1 VPEVREPPPAEDLA
15 ALQKILAETKAAQA
29 EYAHFSQEQ
38 VSAWASSNSR
48 PATAALA
55 PAALSRPPS
64 ASPRARLVVCAACAH
79 QLAPRLLQVDKIFKA
94 AALAAN
100 AARIPLAK
108 LAAQETGMG
117 VIEDKVIKIAFRCA
131 RRCTPLFVSGTAL
144 TMPPAVPNSSEFIY
158 NKYKA
163 RSAVMTQQITGR

>member
-1 VPEVREPPPAEDLA
+1 M
-15 ALQKILAETKAAQA
+15 
-29 EYAHFSQEQ
+29 
-38 VSAWASSNSR
+38 
-48 PATAALA
+48 
-55 PAALSRPPS
+55 
-64 ASPRARLVVCAACAH
+64 
-79 QLAPRLLQVDKIFKA
+79 LQVDKIFKA